1 MDELLGLALI
11 IYVVVSALLGMLR
24 REQART
30 RPRHPEEAE
39 DDVQPGP
46 WRDWEEE
53 LRDLFERTRERQQ
66 AEEEAG
72 EAEPAAPAEADDDR
86 PWLDIEPIPLPDEW
100 SVEEAPWPRYE
111 EPGDGEGE
119 EEPVPDVPAPALP
132 PPVPPVPP
140 RPTAPSLPG
149 RAPAGSGD
157 VGPSYPL
164 PPAARTGEPS
174 IFSPAPSRPWAPAT
188 DRPGGAAPRGAHPG
202 ERPASRLRRRLRGD
216 RAALREAVVLMEVLG
231 PPRALRPHRPP
242 WARR

>member
-30 RPRHPEEAE
+30 RPRHPEETE
-39 DDVQPGP
+39 GDVQPGP

-53 LRDLFERTRERQQ
+53 LRDLFERTREGQQ
-66 AEEEAG
+66 AEEEA
-72 EAEPAAPAEADDDR
+72 AEPEPSAPTEVDDDR

-100 SVEEAPWPRYE
+100 SVEEEPWPRYE
-111 EPGDGEGE
+111 EPGDGEGVG
-119 EEPVPDVPAPALP
+119 EPAPDVAAPTLP

-157 VGPSYPL
+157 VEPAYGF
-164 PPAARTGEPS
+164 PPAARAGEPS
-174 IFSPAPSRPWAPAT
+174 VPSRVPSRASAPAV
-188 DRPGGAAPRGAHPG
+188 RYVGPAVPGAHPE
-202 ERPASRLRRRLRGD
+202 ERLASRLRRRLRGD
-216 RAALREAVVLMEVLG
+216 RAALREAVVLTELLG
-231 PPRALRPHRPP
+231 PPRALRPYMPP
-242 WARR
+242 RARR